1 MIQHSLDGDL
11 NWIKDQRQFMVSFLK
26 LLKLLQQKEVQR
38 QFKIFSGWKYQHFN
52 H

>member
-11 NWIKDQRQFMVSFLK
+11 NWIKDQPQFMVSFLK
-26 LLKLLQQKEVQR
+26 LLKLLQQKEVPH
-38 QFKIFSGWKYQHFN
+38 QFKISTGWKHQHFN